1 MPFSGVLHI
10 HNQQDNH
17 LESVTE
23 WMLGDEMRME
33 ALRIASKLMLKDWCL
48 AAGFVRTLIWDKL
61 HGYDQ
66 LTTLGD
72 IDLIYF
78 DPVHCSERID
88 QQTEDHLKQISN
100 YPWSVK
106 NQARMH
112 LRNNDM
118 PYSSS
123 IDAMTYWVE
132 LQAAIG
138 AKLSDNGDIIILA
151 PFGLNVFFDNS
162 IRLNKKR
169 PKSTAFKNRIQEK
182 QWLEKWPK
190 LRVVD

>member
-1 MPFSGVLHI
+1 MRV
-10 HNQQDNH
+10 QQDSY
-17 LESVTE
+17 LECIRN
-23 WMLGDEMRME
+23 WMHDDEIRME
-33 ALRIASKLMLKDWCL
+33 ALRIAASLELKDWCL

-66 LTTLGD
+66 LTTLSD

-78 DPVHCSERID
+78 DQTHCSEEID
-88 QQTEDHLKQISN
+88 QQIEDGLKQISD

-112 LRNNDM
+112 LRNNDK

-123 IDAMTYWVE
+123 TDAMTYWVE
-132 LQAAIG
+132 LQAPIG
-138 AKLSDNGDIIILA
+138 AKLAENGEIIIIA

-162 IRLNKKR
+162 IRHNYKR
-169 PKSTAFKNRIQEK
+169 PKSTAFRNRIQEK

-190 LRVVD
+190 LRVL

>member
-1 MPFSGVLHI
+1 MPDQRDSY
-10 HNQQDNH
+10 
-17 LESVTE
+17 LERIRE
-23 WMLGDEMRME
+23 WMLGDEIRME
-33 ALRIASKLMLKDWCL
+33 TLQIASSLELKDWCL

-78 DPVHCSERID
+78 DHKHCSKEID
-88 QQTEDHLKQISN
+88 QETEDHLKQISN

-112 LRNNDM
+112 LRNNDR

-123 IDAMTYWVE
+123 ADAMTYWVE

-138 AKLSDNGDIIILA
+138 AKLSDSGEIIILA
-151 PFGLNVFFDNS
+151 PFGLNIFFDNS
-162 IRLNKKR
+162 IRLNQKR
-169 PKSTAFKNRIQEK
+169 PKPTAFRNRIQEK

-190 LRVVD
+190 LRVL